1 MALEKTFQ
9 ELSKQLH
16 RFRDRLFEMRLT
28 VVEDR
33 PETNEPAIADHFED
47 AVEDLRGWLEDALC
61 AATDGERR
69 VGHPVDLDGARRS
82 LLQCQKQFDRI
93 DERFFSGIASYE
105 KLDDL
110 NNVGRNRNSE
120 WTAWA
125 NAVRQGLDHCR
136 QQIEEARSAL
146 KACWQEIAE
155 RVGTTNVSITATNI
169 GQKIV
174 TAEAEAKDLMEE
186 VLPDS

>member
-9 ELSKQLH
+9 DLSRQMR

-28 VVEDR
+28 IVEDR
-33 PETNEPAIADHFED
+33 PETNEPALVDDFED
-47 AVEDLRGWLEDALC
+47 AVEDLRGWLENALVS
-61 AATDGERR
+61 AADGERG
-69 VGHPVDLDGARRS
+69 VGHPVDLDNARRS
-82 LLQCQKQFDRI
+82 LLRCQEQFDRI
-93 DERFFSGIASYE
+93 DERFFSGVASYE

-110 NNVGRNRNSE
+110 NNMGRNRDSE

-125 NAVRQGLDHCR
+125 GAVRQGIDHCR
-136 QQIEEARSAL
+136 LQIEETRSAL

-155 RVGTTNVSITATNI
+155 RVGTTNISVSTTNI

-174 TAEAEAKDLMEE
+174 TATSETDRK
-186 VLPDS
+186 ST